1 MELTTEVKAV
11 RDEIMGA
18 IDTFKGAAKADIDGL
33 KRDVT
38 QALANVTT
46 TTELKAAVVKAQSQL
61 DALDIK
67 VAEAGS
73 RTQSKLSYGIDGF
86 LAAMKEDRDMQ
97 HLLKSHKGR
106 ARVEF
111 NEKNMSNFLERKTVT
126 ESGVGF
132 ATAGVLPQEREAGVV
147 WAARPTMRMRSVIPV
162 VPTTAAQIMWVEE
175 SVRPTKASPVAEA
188 GLKPLSDVTFTTH
201 YEAVKTIALLVK
213 TSTQILSD
221 WTELEAFLRDEF
233 SSRVREEEDRQILF
247 GDGTGQNLN
256 GLTTQAQAWDLTL
269 LTASDGY
276 EYIDQLNGAQ
286 QQIAEDNEFS
296 DRQFFVV
303 HPGDWMK
310 MRRTKDSTGRY
321 ILGDPQSL
329 APKNLWGAP
338 VVDTTIMTKGY
349 FLAGSGDPRA
359 AVIRERTGVAIDLS
373 TEDGDNFQ
381 YNLVTV
387 RFEERVVLIVKRPNS
402 FVYGAFSQSPA

>member
-18 IDTFKGAAKADIDGL
+18 IDTFKGAARADIDGL

-46 TTELKAAVVKAQSQL
+46 IAELKAAVLKVQAQA
-61 DALDIK
+61 DTLDIK
-67 VAEAGS
+67 VAESQARTGS
-73 RTQSKLSYGIDGF
+73 GLSSGIDGF
-86 LAAMKEDRDMQ
+86 IDAMKEDRDMQ
-97 HLLKSHKGR
+97 SLIKSHKGR

-111 NEKNMSNFLERKTVT
+111 AGKNFSNFLSRKTVT

-132 ATAGVLPQEREAGVV
+132 ATAGVLPQEREPGLV
-147 WAARPTMRMRSVIPV
+147 WAARPTLRMRNVTPV
-162 VPTTAAQIMWVEE
+162 VPTVNAQIMWVEE
-175 SVRPTKASPVAEA
+175 SVRPTKASPIAEA
-188 GLKPLSDVTFTTH
+188 SQKPLSDITFTTH

-213 TSTQILSD
+213 TSKQILED
-221 WTELEAFLRDEF
+221 WTELEGFLRDEF
-233 SSRVREEEDRQILF
+233 TSRVREEEDRQILF

-269 LTASDGY
+269 MTASDGY

-286 QQIAEDNEFS
+286 QQVAEDNELS
-296 DRQFFVV
+296 ERQYFVV
-303 HPGDWMK
+303 HPGDLKKMK
-310 MRRTKDSTGRY
+310 RTKDSQGRY
-321 ILGDPQSL
+321 ILGDPQN
-329 APKNLWGAP
+329 PTPNMLWGAP
-338 VVDTTIMTKGY
+338 IVDTTIMTKGY
-349 FLAGSGDPRA
+349 FLLGSGDPRA

-402 FVYGAFSQSPA
+402 FVYGAFTQSPA

>member
-1 MELTTEVKAV
+1 MELSIEVKAV
-11 RDEIMGA
+11 RDEIMAA
-18 IDTFKGAAKADIDGL
+18 IDTFKGAAKADIEGL
-33 KRDVT
+33 KRDLTNAETKEAVRKV
-38 QALANVTT
+38 QA
-46 TTELKAAVVKAQSQL
+46 QL

-67 VAEAGS
+67 VAESQA
-73 RTQSKLSYGIDGF
+73 RTQSGLSAGIDGF
-86 LAAMKEDRDMQ
+86 IESMKEDRDMQ
-97 HLLKSHKGR
+97 SLIKSHKGR

-111 NEKNMSNFLERKTVT
+111 GEKNFSQFLQRKTVT

-132 ATAGVLPQEREAGVV
+132 ATAGVLPQEREAGLV
-147 WAARPTMRMRSVIPV
+147 WAARPTTRMRSVIPV
-162 VPTTAAQIMWVEE
+162 VPTTAAQIMWVAE

-213 TSTQILSD
+213 TSTQILAD

-321 ILGDPQSL
+321 ILGDPQSV

-359 AVIRERTGVAIDLS
+359 AVIRERSGVAIDLS

-402 FVYGAFSQSPA
+402 FVYGAFTQSPA

>member
-1 MELTTEVKAV
+1 
-11 RDEIMGA
+11 
-18 IDTFKGAAKADIDGL
+18 
-33 KRDVT
+33 
-38 QALANVTT
+38 
-46 TTELKAAVVKAQSQL
+46 
-61 DALDIK
+61 
-67 VAEAGS
+67 
-73 RTQSKLSYGIDGF
+73 
-86 LAAMKEDRDMQ
+86 
-97 HLLKSHKGR
+97 
-106 ARVEF
+106 
-111 NEKNMSNFLERKTVT
+111 
-126 ESGVGF
+126 
-132 ATAGVLPQEREAGVV
+132 
-147 WAARPTMRMRSVIPV
+147 
-162 VPTTAAQIMWVEE
+162 MWVEE

>member
-162 VPTTAAQIMWVEE
+162 VPTPPRRSCGWRNP
-175 SVRPTKASPVAEA
+175 SGPPRRRRSP
-188 GLKPLSDVTFTTH
+188 K
-201 YEAVKTIALLVK
+201 
-213 TSTQILSD
+213 
-221 WTELEAFLRDEF
+221 RD
-233 SSRVREEEDRQILF
+233 
-247 GDGTGQNLN
+247 
-256 GLTTQAQAWDLTL
+256 
-269 LTASDGY
+269 
-276 EYIDQLNGAQ
+276 
-286 QQIAEDNEFS
+286 
-296 DRQFFVV
+296 
-303 HPGDWMK
+303 
-310 MRRTKDSTGRY
+310 
-321 ILGDPQSL
+321 
-329 APKNLWGAP
+329 
-338 VVDTTIMTKGY
+338 
-349 FLAGSGDPRA
+349 
-359 AVIRERTGVAIDLS
+359 
-373 TEDGDNFQ
+373 
-381 YNLVTV
+381 
-387 RFEERVVLIVKRPNS
+387 
-402 FVYGAFSQSPA
+402 